1 MRQAL
6 ILVDVIQAF
15 FAPTGA
21 NYKPEYD
28 AVLDEIRQI
37 LAEARRHGVQIFH
50 TREYH
55 RANVP
60 DFEWKKLPEHCLTNT
75 SAVEPPEGITIDA
88 ADIVVN
94 KRRYSAFFATDFD
107 LTLRELGIGRLFL
120 VGVKTHNC
128 VRATVQDAFGYGY
141 DPIVI
146 REGVGSN
153 YTHLHEASLEDIERY
168 MGRVASKAECFE
180 MFKRRIED

>member
-1 MRQAL
+1 MKQAL
-6 ILVDVIQAF
+6 VLIDIIRAF
-15 FAPTGA
+15 FDPEGV

-28 AVLDEIRQI
+28 EVLKEIREILDE
-37 LAEARRHGVQIFH
+37 ARTQRLYIFH

-55 RANVP
+55 RAGYP
-60 DFEWKKLPEHCLTNT
+60 DFEWKKLPEHCTADTT
-75 SAVEPPEGITIDA
+75 SVEPADGIEIADD
-88 ADIVVN
+88 DIVIN

-107 LTLRELGIGRLFL
+107 LTLRELGITRLFF

-141 DPIVI
+141 EPVVI

-153 YTHLHEASLEDIERY
+153 YRHLHEASLEDIERY
-168 MGRVASKAECFE
+168 MGTVETKAHCYQ
-180 MFKRRIED
+180 MFAEQEGE